1 MASIIQIRRDSA
13 SNWTS
18 TNPTLAS
25 GELGLETDTSKLK
38 AGDGATA
45 WTSLGY
51 YTLGLAGYAIG
62 TDVQAYNAAI
72 MVDGDIGSTVQAY
85 DADTTKNDVANTFT
99 ATQTLPAIKLT
110 TGAGADK
117 VLTSDAAGDATWA
130 APAPAG
136 TTVALVSGTTQTAVK
151 DTHYTLTN
159 AALTTVTLPAS
170 PASGD
175 TVWVTPA
182 NSVLTNVIARNGQTI
197 MDIAQD
203 LTIDVAKS
211 TVRLR
216 FTDSS
221 WRLV

>member
-1 MASIIQIRRDSA
+1 M
-13 SNWTS
+13 
-18 TNPTLAS
+18 
-25 GELGLETDTSKLK
+25 SKLLQLRGGTTSEHSTFTGALREVTVDTTK
-38 AGDGATA
+38 DSLVVHDGATA
-45 WTSLGY
+45 G
-51 YTLGLAGYAIG
+51 GFPLATTA
-62 TDVQAYNAAI
+62 
-72 MVDGDIGSTVQAY
+72 DIGSTIQAY